1 MSLIKANA
9 VQIGQSPTATQNFTL
24 AVPSSPDGTI
34 KLARGNAGATTQDV
48 MNVSNA
54 GVVSF
59 PQGLGNI
66 SNSTAIATGSTTARS
81 LSNRFADVVN
91 VKDFGAVGDGVADDT
106 AAIQSAFNAGYNVVF
121 PEGVYNVTST
131 LYIRPFLSIA
141 GISQS
146 ASDPTTSTIRGG
158 AKLVF
163 FGTGTSCFAKQP
175 IYNAINHFCVTNL
188 TILTNTVGYDWIF
201 DIPSLNES
209 TFTNVRASNPTGG
222 VLRVLE
228 APGIPAW
235 VNRFTN
241 CQFGV
246 NQNGN
251 SYVVDHLFS
260 DSFVTNCY
268 FSGGK
273 GVIDRSGGNQYVNC
287 IFDHS
292 YVSGFAAL
300 NLQRGQAQLA
310 SNGSIT
316 SVTACYFEDIHTNC
330 IILDASNVT
339 ANNTWHK
346 VAISACT
353 FRATE
358 PTNADIYFKCSPT
371 YVVKGVSVTGCALT
385 IGRPSFEWSH
395 PGMWTSTSLIGNSG
409 STSQY
414 IDFTSPAH
422 TIIDHTQGNT
432 LNNMTRV
439 TGYGSYYGKDFTSA
453 IFSATSSTSTSC
465 LLVGSTTGNVPFIA
479 ASNNSAGTASGIQFL
494 TNNTARLAIEPTGEI
509 TASNVLMPQVDN
521 SVSCGQSGN
530 RWSAIWAANGTIQ
543 TSDERTKKDI
553 ANSELGLDF
562 ITSLRPVS
570 YKWVE
575 GGKKIIDRY
584 YVDKDGNK
592 IPDGEIVEG
601 ATEKIITESIPGERT
616 HFGLISQEVKAALP
630 DGVDFGGWVLTDK
643 ENPDSQQALR
653 YDQFI
658 APLIKAVQE
667 LSQENALL
675 KQRIEA
681 LESK

>member
-48 MNVSNA
+48 LSVDAS
-54 GVVSF
+54 
-59 PQGLGNI
+59 GNI
-66 SNSTAIATGSTTARS
+66 NGLVKSTGSTTARS
-81 LSNRFADVVN
+81 LANRFTDVVN
-91 VKDFGAVGDGVADDT
+91 VKDFGAVGDGVTDDT
-106 AAIQSAFNAGYNVVF
+106 AAIQAAFNAGYNVVF

-141 GISQS
+141 GIIQSQS
-146 ASDPTTSTIRGG
+146 NVDTNVKQGG
-158 AKLVF
+158 AKIVF
-163 FGTGTSCFAKQP
+163 YGTGTSCFGIQAPATNIKFVN
-175 IYNAINHFCVTNL
+175 ISNLSIMTNAAGWDC
-188 TILTNTVGYDWIF
+188 IF
-201 DIPSLNES
+201 DFPGMNETS
-209 TFTNVRASNPTGG
+209 FTNVKATNSSGI
-222 VLRVLE
+222 VLKVTSVVGI
-228 APGIPAW
+228 APWI
-235 VNRFTN
+235 NRITN
-241 CQFGV
+241 CNFATADSV
-246 NQNGN
+246 NQ
-251 SYVVDHLFS
+251 YVVDWPSS
-260 DSFVTNCY
+260 DSFINGSY
-268 FSGGK
+268 FTGGK
-273 GVIDRSGGNQYVNC
+273 GVIDRGEGGNQYVNC
-287 IFDHS
+287 HFDRV
-292 YVSGFAAL
+292 YVADAAL
-300 NLQRGQAQLA
+300 TLKRATADVAESGKH
-310 SNGSIT
+310 T
-316 SVTACYFEDIHTNC
+316 SVTACYFDEITYNG
-330 IILDASNVT
+330 ILLDASNVT
-339 ANNTWHK
+339 TGDTWHR
-346 VAISACT
+346 VSIVGCT
-353 FRATE
+353 FRGGIT
-358 PTNADIYFKCSPT
+358 PTKSDIYFKCSPT
-371 YVVKGVSVTGCALT
+371 YWVYGVSIIGCQMS
-385 IGRPSFEWSH
+385 GVRPSFDWDYPNNWKKCSI
-395 PGMWTSTSLIGNSG
+395 IGNSNA
-409 STSQY
+409 SNQY
-414 IDFTSPAH
+414 INFTSPDH
-422 TIIDHTQGNT
+422 TIIDNEQGNT

-439 TGYGSYYGKDFTSA
+439 TGYGSYYGKDYTSA
-453 IFSATSSTSTSC
+453 IFSATNSTSTSG
-465 LLVGSTTGNVPFIA
+465 LLVGSTTGNDPFIA
-479 ASNNSAGTASGIQFL
+479 ASNNNAGTPSNINFL
-494 TNNTARLAIEPTGEI
+494 TNNTVRLKINSTGEI

-616 HFGLISQEVKAALP
+616 HFGLISQEVKAVLP

-667 LSQENALL
+667 LSQENASL